1 MNNVWRFIGLMSLVL
16 FIHLGVQAQEVS
28 IKQVQQAM
36 NDLTSSKR
44 DLKDAQGK
52 VCPAV
57 SVQLSIEEG
66 ISFREAVQVEPKTGG
81 YTVFVPAYTKQLT
94 VLRADTVLCQVL
106 FPQWNIQQ
114 LEPNNT
120 YSVELAVKLDLD
132 MVFRVEPATAQ
143 VTVNGVDVPLD
154 KEGVGTF
161 ACEVNQTYNYTI
173 SAPGYVSFSDAFMI
187 TPEDDRVD
195 PINVSLE
202 RQTVPVRFY
211 CNAKEFEVLLDN
223 ESWGLVDHDEE
234 IELPV
239 GNWDLRIVAD
249 GYEAYSQS
257 VRIADGI
264 EPIRVG
270 LKSSDEVSKK
280 LRPRMSIFVGGGVGF
295 PIEQR
300 TNMNKDN
307 VTAYPVRVGFDMD
320 IFVSRFF
327 TIRPGLEFMAL
338 LGDKMKQDDK
348 TPYSVNLFAL
358 ANFNAP
364 LGKFNRHHFSIGV
377 GPLVGFSGLLSDDKN
392 SSSSSNVDE
401 TKKVLYGGRV
411 EARIT
416 LNHIIF
422 GMNID
427 YMRCDYTIGGK
438 GLIAPMLHVGYKF

>member
-1 MNNVWRFIGLMSLVL
+1 
-16 FIHLGVQAQEVS
+16 
-28 IKQVQQAM
+28 
-36 NDLTSSKR
+36 
-44 DLKDAQGK
+44 
-52 VCPAV
+52 
-57 SVQLSIEEG
+57 
-66 ISFREAVQVEPKTGG
+66 
-81 YTVFVPAYTKQLT
+81 
-94 VLRADTVLCQVL
+94 
-106 FPQWNIQQ
+106 
-114 LEPNNT
+114 
-120 YSVELAVKLDLD
+120 
-132 MVFRVEPATAQ
+132 
-143 VTVNGVDVPLD
+143 
-154 KEGVGTF
+154 
-161 ACEVNQTYNYTI
+161 
-173 SAPGYVSFSDAFMI
+173 MI

-422 GMNID
+422 GMNL
-427 YMRCDYTIGGK
+427 RCDYTIGGK